1 MEDAVTSNPAPPHVI
16 SLPDDEDEAPLRVRR
31 NRKASAGE
39 TPQSTPAP
47 EAVARDGG
55 DTTRASV
62 TFANPLASARPSTST
77 VNPPSLFATHHVPED
92 QVGAAKEA
100 IRQAGI
106 MMEQVKVVR
115 EASQAAYDAS
125 SALQSNVQKSCELV
139 ALYTELENKQIQ
151 LDLDLKLAQQNL
163 QKARDEA
170 KDELEEALKKKD
182 QDLAEAQKEASS
194 KTKLAEEKLASVGTL
209 EQENSRLKTALETAN
224 REVSR
229 LKKDKMVLH
238 DQAGELAG
246 KVNDLEA
253 YLGGLAKKLFVMLEE
268 FCQSFEEETSRV
280 EPGLDPANSLVK
292 DEAAMNVLRL
302 ESRVTSVVD
311 YLARLK
317 VAMSRID
324 TSLWPGTT
332 LQNDLE
338 SLMVRLDEVPGRVA
352 EWKKSSARCG
362 ADVALSLVRVHCK
375 EAREEKLAAIQVA
388 NTRKHSFQDF
398 METFIAAAT
407 RIVDGIDLDEFVAP
421 SSPPLEE

>member
-1 MEDAVTSNPAPPHVI
+1 V
-16 SLPDDEDEAPLRVRR
+16 
-31 NRKASAGE
+31 
-39 TPQSTPAP
+39 
-47 EAVARDGG
+47 
-55 DTTRASV
+55 
-62 TFANPLASARPSTST
+62 FA
-77 VNPPSLFATHHVPED
+77 
-92 QVGAAKEA
+92 
-100 IRQAGI
+100 
-106 MMEQVKVVR
+106 
-115 EASQAAYDAS
+115 
-125 SALQSNVQKSCELV
+125 
-139 ALYTELENKQIQ
+139 
-151 LDLDLKLAQQNL
+151 
-163 QKARDEA
+163 
-170 KDELEEALKKKD
+170 
-182 QDLAEAQKEASS
+182 
-194 KTKLAEEKLASVGTL
+194 
-209 EQENSRLKTALETAN
+209 
-224 REVSR
+224 
-229 LKKDKMVLH
+229 
-238 DQAGELAG
+238 
-246 KVNDLEA
+246 
-253 YLGGLAKKLFVMLEE
+253 E

-332 LQNDLE
+332 LQNNLE

-407 RIVDGIDLDEFVAP
+407 HIADRIDLDEFVAP
-421 SSPPLEE
+421 SSPPPKE